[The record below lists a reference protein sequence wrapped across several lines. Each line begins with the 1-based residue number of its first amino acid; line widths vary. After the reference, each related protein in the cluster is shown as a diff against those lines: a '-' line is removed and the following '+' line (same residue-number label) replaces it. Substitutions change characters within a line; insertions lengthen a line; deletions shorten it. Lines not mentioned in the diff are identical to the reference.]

1 MSDNG
6 KPGKVYVGGIGGDV
20 TRDELDREYS
30 KFGRYV
36 ALKGALRSDFTPLF
50 YLLILIYR
58 MKK

>member
-36 ALKGALRSDFTPLF
+36 ALN
-50 YLLILIYR
+50 
-58 MKK
+58 